1 MNIAFMEDLLTDK
14 IILSTSINVQLH
26 AMGFRKWIKEL
37 VKKWL
42 LFSLFFFILLAILNI
57 FFPAMGW
64 HMRYGWMV
72 KGDSGPSE
80 AYLIMSRITSVIV
93 LIIFFSCS
101 FFAFD
106 VWLGG

>member
-1 MNIAFMEDLLTDK
+1 MDK
-14 IILSTSINVQLH
+14 G
-26 AMGFRKWIKEL
+26 AG
-37 VKKWL
+37 KKMVVIFAVL
-42 LFSLFFFILLAILNI
+42 FILLAILNI